1 MHPKL
6 VTVGSFYLPTYG
18 VLLAIAYLTAIWWLG
33 RKAARENLPKERI
46 FDLSLYILASAIIGA
61 KLLLAIVDFREYLE
75 DPRNAMELLRSGGV
89 FQGGLIAAT
98 AVGFWYIRKHRLP
111 LWRVTDMAAPS
122 IALGEAIGRW
132 GCFAAGCCY
141 GKQTSVPWAITFTDP
156 FAREA
161 VGTPLNTPLHPTQI
175 YLSLNALFLFA
186 VCEYFYR
193 RKKFDGEVFWI
204 YVLGYAL
211 TRGVI
216 EEFRGDL
223 VRGFVIPGVLST
235 AQFIGVIMALAS
247 IVMLVLLSRRARLKA
262 SQA

>member
-6 VTVGSFYLPTYG
+6 ITIGSFYLPTYG

-61 KLLLAIVDFREYLE
+61 KLLLAVVDFREYLE
-75 DPRNAMELLRSGGV
+75 DPHDAMELLRSGGV

-141 GKQTSVPWAITFTDP
+141 GKRTSVPWAITFTDP
-156 FAREA
+156 FAHEA

-175 YLSLNALFLFA
+175 YLSLNALVLFA

-211 TRGVI
+211 TRGII

-247 IVMLVLLSRRARLKA
+247 IVMLMLLSRRARLKA

>member
-6 VTVGSFYLPTYG
+6 VSIGSFYLPTYG
-18 VLLAIAYLTAIWWLG
+18 VLLAIAYLTAIWWLE
-33 RKAARENLPKERI
+33 RKAERENLPKEKI

-61 KLLLAIVDFREYLE
+61 KLLLAVVDFREYLE

-111 LWRVTDMAAPS
+111 LWRIVDMAAPS

-141 GKQTSVPWAITFTDP
+141 GKPTHVPWAITFTDP
-156 FAREA
+156 FAHEA
-161 VGTPLNTPLHPTQI
+161 VGTPLFTPLHPTQI
-175 YLSLNALFLFA
+175 YLSLNALVLFA
-186 VCEYFYR
+186 ICEYFYR
-193 RKKFDGEVFWI
+193 HKKFDGEVFWI
-204 YVLGYAL
+204 YVLGYAI
-211 TRGVI
+211 TRGII

-223 VRGFVIPGVLST
+223 VRGFVIPDVLST
-235 AQFIGVIMALAS
+235 AQFIGILMAACS
-247 IVMLVLLSRRARLKA
+247 IVMLAVLSRRSRVKA
-262 SQA
+262 LRA